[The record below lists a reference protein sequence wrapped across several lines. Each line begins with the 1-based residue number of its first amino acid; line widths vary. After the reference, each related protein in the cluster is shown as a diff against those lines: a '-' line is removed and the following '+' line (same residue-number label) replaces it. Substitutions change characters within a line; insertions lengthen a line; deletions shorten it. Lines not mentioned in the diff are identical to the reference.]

1 MQVNFLHRNV
11 LDTVV
16 ILEEGNLPH
25 PQCPQCDMLVPY
37 HILNGRHP
45 ATAQY
50 VRGAEQKRR
59 RLSEADLMEST
70 EMSFKAYGAPLENVT
85 AFKYLGWVMTTGD
98 DDWHA
103 VVGNLQMV
111 RKSWGRLS
119 QILSRKGADPKVSG
133 HFFKAVTQEVLF
145 FWGGDVGTNPQDVAG
160 PYW

>member
-25 PQCPQCDMLVPY
+25 PKCPQVDMLVPY

-50 VRGAEQKRR
+50 ARGAEQKRR

-70 EMSFKAYGAPLENVT
+70 EMSFKDYGAPLKNVT

-103 VVGNLQMV
+103 VVGNLQRV

-119 QILSRKGADPKVSG
+119 RILIRKGADPNVSG
-133 HFFKAVTQEVLF
+133 HF
-145 FWGGDVGTNPQDVAG
+145 
-160 PYW
+160 